1 MKIKDI
7 EDIVSEVLF
16 TEDQLYERLDEL
28 AAQIDA
34 EYEGKE
40 PPVLLGVLRGAAPT
54 VHELS
59 KRLKTK
65 VLFDWIAISSYQN
78 ATRPT
83 GDFLVEKSLTLDVS
97 GREVIVIDEI
107 FDTGNTFAWIQ
118 DRLKDS
124 SATKIEFFAL
134 LEKKERHLHD
144 IKPKYIGFQVP
155 DKFVTGFGLDYYQQY
170 RNLMGIVILKV
181 NA

>member
-1 MKIKDI
+1 MQIKDI
-7 EDIVSEVLF
+7 EDAVSEVLF
-16 TEDQLYERLDEL
+16 TEEQLDARFDEL

-40 PPVLLGVLRGAAPT
+40 PPVLIGILRGAAPT

-65 VLFDWIAISSYQN
+65 VLFDWIAISSYQS
-78 ATRPT
+78 ATAPT
-83 GDFLVEKSLTLDVS
+83 GDFLVEKNLTLDVT
-97 GREVIVIDEI
+97 GRDVIVVDEI
-107 FDTGNTFAWIQ
+107 FDTGNTFAWIKNK
-118 DRLKDS
+118 LKDS
-124 SATKIEFFAL
+124 GATKVEFFAL

-144 IKPKYIGFQVP
+144 LEPKYIGFEVP
-155 DKFVTGFGLDYYQQY
+155 NKFVTGFGLDYHQEY